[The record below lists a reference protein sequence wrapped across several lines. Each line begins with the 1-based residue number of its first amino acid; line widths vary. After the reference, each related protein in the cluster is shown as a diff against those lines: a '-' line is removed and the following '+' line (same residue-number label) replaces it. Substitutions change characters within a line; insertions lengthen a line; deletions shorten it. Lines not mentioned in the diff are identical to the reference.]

1 MTQTNISIL
10 NQLIISLCVDD
21 MLILS
26 PNLGTINETKRMLSS
41 NFDLKDI
48 GEEDVTLGIK
58 IIKIKMLKR
67 FGCYDENW
75 S

>member
-1 MTQTNISIL
+1 
-10 NQLIISLCVDD
+10 

>member
-1 MTQTNISIL
+1 MRPKGCFRL
-10 NQLIISLCVDD
+10 
-21 MLILS
+21 
-26 PNLGTINETKRMLSS
+26 
-41 NFDLKDI
+41 NFDLKDLGEEDVI
-48 GEEDVTLGIK
+48 LGEEDVTLGIK